1 MAPEPQQIVVALDA
15 LESDAVGWLRIADE
29 LRAAAGNAGALT
41 LGAPEFSF
49 AGGALAA
56 SYEALRARL
65 VALLDGGSANAAAVA
80 AALRASAATYAA
92 EEQAGVH
99 RMREVY

>member
-1 MAPEPQQIVVALDA
+1 MAPEPQQIAVALDA
-15 LESDAVGWLRIADE
+15 LESDAVGWLRIGDE
-29 LRAAAGNAGALT
+29 LRAAGGSAGALS
-41 LGAPEFSF
+41 LPAAAFSF

-56 SYEALRARL
+56 SYEALRARM
-65 VALLDGGSANAAAVA
+65 VGLLDGGAGNAGAVA

-99 RMREVY
+99 RMRDTY